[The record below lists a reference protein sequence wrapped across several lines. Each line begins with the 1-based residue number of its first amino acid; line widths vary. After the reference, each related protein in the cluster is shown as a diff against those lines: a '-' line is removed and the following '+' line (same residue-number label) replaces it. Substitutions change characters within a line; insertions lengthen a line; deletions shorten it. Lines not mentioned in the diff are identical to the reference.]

1 MQFSIEDP
9 KNHERLIPITKEVSD
24 AIIKNYLMKTYYWT
38 VGIACLLIGFLLGV
52 IATNG

>member
-9 KNHERLIPITKEVSD
+9 KNHERLIPITREVSD

-38 VGIACLLIGFLLGV
+38 VAFSCLIIGFLVGV
-52 IATNG
+52 IVKSG